1 MNGLD
6 DSYKRF
12 QSQRKKRDE
21 EREREKQQRMQIAES
36 YQRFKADRERREYE
50 ALSQQ
55 EKYDYNARKAQEAR
69 DNYANSGEYVT
80 FREQLKP
87 NNGLGFRDWLAS
99 RQKMN
104 ELNTQAEQ
112 AQNTASAYRSMTK
125 RQELSKLPASDIEKR
140 MSELQTEQKIADKT
154 RSEEI
159 DRELA
164 DYRTVYSDVKSR
176 EEVAK
181 LPDDVVK
188 LLDEYNSIGY
198 EQEGD
203 KWTQFANAMSGQKQG
218 FGVST
223 ANAVAVKRKN
233 EIASELENKGYKNYE
248 QLAEYRK
255 YQTEK
260 TQAERDAEEF
270 RKFAEEHPVAS
281 SAYTVAA
288 APTAAVLGMAGNAK
302 RANDDT
308 NFAADQY
315 SPYYMM
321 SKGNSQIRGIVADNM
336 EDGALLSKKTKGF
349 LYNTGMS
356 AADSAVASFIPGG
369 EILLGASVM
378 NDTVIEMTEKGAS
391 KNQAL
396 ASGVAAGTFE
406 SLFEHVSIGQLNA
419 MKEVA
424 PNTVKDVVKN
434 IGKSVLTNFSEE
446 AATEI
451 ADITYD
457 YLANGG
463 TSDYAMSVEEKIQ
476 GGMSEAD
483 ARKAA
488 AKEMGIRVGEA
499 GLSGALMG
507 GVFGAAGSAIGKAN
521 YNSAMLREGKAIT
534 ENGDVESLLAGGYD
548 LRTKEDSEYNKLYSD
563 VQSEEESRNKII
575 NNTENGESAQPQ
587 KYSRKQLKSIGK
599 LSMALFERGNSE
611 AKNIQVKAIEQR
623 LSELDTE
630 DAGAKAEILFQM
642 LSGERLSRT
651 QMNSLK
657 GENGKV
663 EQKYYDVTNEWMNG
677 KEWAINAVN
686 EAENLIK
693 SVRNPDIER
702 YRNRSAQTENGE
714 SMTEA
719 VVGQA
724 LASDIDSVIRRNA
737 DKYTK
742 GGAAAAKEMYRQGQD
757 ARIYENSFSAFY
769 EAGRKGTSFDTM
781 KSQDVLSNDFDARQA
796 QKAYE
801 MGVEAGR
808 IGRQTKITGIS
819 EITDGD
825 IIVKDTDGNEVSL
838 GNIEVNS
845 NTARVYNTAAAY
857 GDVETANTFIRNY
870 YPGTNFDTYRTGFE
884 TFFTEGVNNNQS
896 FKNFIKDGKYDET
909 LKGFSKETAKLA
921 YDAGRKAAVKINA
934 IPSVG
939 TESFNP
945 SLGSNMKKAQGVYTD
960 ETLNDSTIAPIYEAL
975 SKKIGVDIT
984 RVPSI
989 VSADGKTANAQFI
1002 PQMFKI
1008 VISENADSE
1017 FTDTIHETT
1026 HLAARYAG
1034 KKYKNVSDAVLS
1046 YAKQKSTVN
1055 YENRIAQLKKDYN
1068 TNDRSYLDEEFV
1080 AEQIGGMFSSEKGVN
1095 DFVSW
1100 LQTDSGYS
1108 EKEKKT
1114 ILLRIADILKDIIDA
1129 IKETI
1134 RTGHLSPIA
1143 KEAAQMQE
1151 DKASEIRQMFLE
1163 ALDEAAENYKKGQ
1176 ASQGEVKNSIK
1187 LSDTDSIGNKLSKE
1201 HQEFFKDS
1209 KIRDE
1214 YGNLRVVYHGTSQT
1228 DFYTFDEKYIGMS
1241 SGDDGFFGRGFYF
1254 AYGKGE
1260 ASYYGS
1266 GRVIPA
1272 YLNITNPFNFRE
1284 EFGQYN
1290 GKRAIYGH
1298 APDAVHMMNFAEKFP
1313 GIAKNL
1319 TIDVVKKGAG
1329 EYTSIPLS
1337 EFADAFKDVIN
1348 NKEFTYSI
1356 GEEYGENVL
1365 IATADNVVV
1374 EYEVNGKKRSYND
1387 YQFQQKFYVYNNED
1401 ISLDVA
1407 YSYLSHNVY
1416 DEIDMYNFTRIIL
1429 DNNREFTDALKK
1441 MGYDGTMQSSD
1452 GDEVVAFYPEQIK
1465 LIDNVTPTTDPDIRY
1480 SLKGVTEDGIE
1491 VYETS
1496 DEIKAL
1502 PYKERKKIFLD
1513 LMQNEY
1519 RGRTAKFHR
1528 NGHVYYAR
1536 FDPNDVNKNIYG
1548 DKKSSYKGYNAKI
1561 NVGADGNIFELVENT
1576 KYYASSPE
1584 SGKTVL
1590 AHKNIL
1596 YWDYFIKTVQ
1606 IDNRVYDVVANVRKN
1621 RKEQFVYGIQLRE
1634 NKNIKA
1640 LSPIEV
1646 SETSLRSGEQRSID
1660 SLTQEDKTVNNNYMD
1675 SEEKY
1680 SLKQKA
1686 EDELR
1691 QSLGMEE
1698 LQREN
1703 LNLLRQNRE
1712 YERYC
1717 SELENRMIHPDTK
1730 FTVDYGKCEAL
1741 STRFRRDYRS
1751 SIDKGQ
1757 LSGALSSFYNWIAA
1771 QGENLK
1777 GDAATTRARQVAV
1790 SIIEKSKNMQK
1801 EISPEA
1807 KEILREIR
1815 STGVTLNE
1823 VQRQEAANQYGSYN
1837 NFRKAAMG
1845 SIKIMNNATPLDV
1858 RWAELAE
1865 AYPQWFDKDISDA
1878 DQAVRLFEIV
1888 GSLRNTYS
1896 DDSGFDFDS
1905 AVDFLTTEILNGYYE
1920 VPKSHL
1926 LSNEYRAKLE
1936 KERQKNRAEI
1946 NKIKADYKAKFE
1958 ESRKQVVA
1966 ALQSNTTNINEIKGG
1981 KGSIVN
1987 TQVAANIARLNMRA
2001 QRSDKS
2007 LALRRIDR
2015 QVKRMNNLLLK
2026 SGTKRSAIYDKD
2038 GKQTVIVNTIP
2049 EKYRNLIAQACAAF
2063 TDNTENGAGVFD
2075 TSKLSEL
2082 YAEYVKIQEES
2093 SQDYDKDIPEKIDEL
2108 KKLLKDRRLNQLS
2121 QDELRNIT
2129 DILDHFMNLVRNET
2143 EIFVS
2148 GQQVRVKDAG
2158 TQVLNFLNSKEIKKI
2173 RTIFDKDIGQ
2183 KGREFFTKELKP
2195 VYFFETVGGP
2205 LKDFYQEIRNGQDT
2219 WARNLDKAKTFLTET
2234 VQKYKAMEWLKDEKT
2249 ERYTTEKGKVIEL
2262 TLGQK
2267 MTIFATAK
2275 REMKSGQESLHLMS
2289 GGVVFENQIEKG
2301 DGKSKIWKYKEN
2313 DANAHQISFQDI
2325 MKISESLTEEQKEFA
2340 DVMVNYLSTVMAE
2353 LGNEVSMKL
2362 YGYRKF
2368 TEKYYFPFNSADSFG
2383 RQRFGEMGETLLKA
2397 LGFTKATKH
2406 GAKTPLVLSDFME
2419 VWAKHVERMCAYNAL
2434 VIPLDNFQRVWNYT
2448 TPTTESSTN
2457 ASVEAA
2463 FASAFGNEFKDYVV
2477 EFIKDVNGNV
2487 MSDKRDGIGGKGL
2500 SLMKKAAV
2508 LSSASVVI
2516 QQPGSIARALML
2528 VDARYLGKTTFQ
2540 KRKAAYEE
2548 MRKYAPVAI
2557 VKEIGGFDNVS
2568 GRNAVDW
2575 LLEEEKTG
2583 VKEKIAGFFKDSDY
2597 RDDILAWGAEAADRV
2612 TWSHLWLACKAQ
2624 TAAKTGLTG
2633 EALLEVTGKFFS
2645 EVVDKTQ
2652 VYDSVMSRSSYM
2664 RSKSTFMSMATAFMG
2679 EPTVSANMLMYSVT
2693 QAKKGYKKAAART
2706 IGAVVAGSLLVAVL
2720 KSVVTAGRD
2729 DDEDETLL
2737 EKYIAQV
2744 LSNFAYDL
2752 NPLTLLPFCRDV
2764 MSLIQGYDVART
2776 DMTPIADL
2784 FNSIRML
2791 GSEKKTTSEKVQS
2804 ILGSVATLAGLPLR
2818 NVLRDFNG
2826 LANIKRTV
2834 QKYGSNLI
2842 TEGGLR
2848 NAIDDERLS
2857 YLRGMN
2863 VESAKQDSRDEKMYQ
2878 YWASGDS
2885 EMYNRTAEQYK
2896 TGSQVRSAII
2906 NGIKAA
2912 FKDGDITQ
2920 AEAEG
2925 QLRRLGFDDNEVY
2938 YQIREWKEPVEGDKT
2953 DKNAGYLNYD
2963 TATDQTET
2971 DDEESKVKYKYLNEA
2986 FRSGN
2991 TADIQREV
2999 QDLLDRG
3006 ADQKDIDSQIR
3017 KAIRSYDPDIQTYA
3031 DEYKSGNLTAFDSA
3045 VSSLSSKY
3053 QVSESLAAG
3062 AIRTQAGVDY
3072 SAVDGTYHTMADV
3085 SIALENDDTQT
3096 ARSITNEILKIKYQE
3111 NLKKGKTS
3119 KAALSDAKSSIKSSL
3134 RAKWKD
3140 KYKEANP
3147 EERQHIAML
3156 LWSTGAYSNM
3166 RQLNNTLNGW
3176 LREK

>member
-50 ALSQQ
+50 ALSRQ

-87 NNGLGFRDWLAS
+87 NNGLGFRDWLDS
-99 RQKMN
+99 RKKMN
-104 ELNTQAEQ
+104 DLNTKAEE
-112 AQNTASAYRSMTK
+112 AQNKASAYRSMTK

-140 MSELQTEQKIADKT
+140 MSELQTEQKTADKT

-176 EEVAK
+176 EEVEK

-203 KWTQFANAMSGQKQG
+203 KWNQFANAMSGQRQG

-288 APTAAVLGMAGNAK
+288 APTAAVLGMVGNAK

-321 SKGNSQIRGIVADNM
+321 SKGNSQIRGTVADNM
-336 EDGALLSKKTKGF
+336 EDGRILSKKQKGY
-349 LYNTGMS
+349 LYSTGMS
-356 AADSAVASFIPGG
+356 AADSVVASFIPGG
-369 EILLGASVM
+369 EALLGASVM

-396 ASGVAAGTFE
+396 ATGIAAGAFE
-406 SLFEHVSIGQLNA
+406 TLNEHFSIGMLNS
-419 MKEVA
+419 MKQVA
-424 PNTVKDVVKN
+424 PKTIMDIVKN
-434 IGKSVLTNFSEE
+434 IGKSVVTNFSEE

-451 ADITYD
+451 SNIIYD

-463 TSDYAMSVEEKIQ
+463 ISDYAMSVEEKMQ
-476 GGMSEAD
+476 SGMSEAD
-483 ARKAA
+483 ARKEA

-548 LRTKEDSEYNKLYSD
+548 LRTKEDSEYNKIYSA
-563 VQSEEESRNKII
+563 VQSEEESRNKIL
-575 NNTENGESAQPQ
+575 NNTENGESTQPQ

-599 LSMALFERGNSE
+599 LSMSLFERGNSE

-630 DAGAKAEILFQM
+630 DAGAKAEILFEM

-702 YRNRSAQTENGE
+702 YRNRSAQTENGAN
-714 SMTEA
+714 MTETVA
-719 VVGQA
+719 GQA

-934 IPSVG
+934 IESVG
-939 TESFNP
+939 TESFSP
-945 SLGSNMKKAQGVYTD
+945 SLDTNMKKAQGVYTD

-1055 YENRIAQLKKDYN
+1055 YENRIAQLKKNYN

-1080 AEQIGGMFSSEKGVN
+1080 AEQIGGMFSSEKGIN

-1114 ILLRIADILKDIIDA
+1114 ILQRIADILKDIIDA

-1151 DKASEIRQMFLE
+1151 YKASEIRQMFLE

-1176 ASQGEVKNSIK
+1176 ASQGEVRNSYAGVSSMTADSKSLLKAESMLDRGVDAETVRKETGWFKGYDGKMRYEIDDSQMKIK
-1187 LSDTDSIGNKLSKE
+1187 RVELAGDYISGDVVSLESLLDHPTLFEAYPQLKDISVGSLPAYMMGDILGQYSRRDKAITLNQILLESGFEQELEDLRNSDEYKAYQDDIQSVKDQSKRYWEKRNGNELKKLEETEEYKKYLDDYFHSKTVEEAEDITERFYNTEIGSKYKSILKSERIDLEKEISKIDEDFYSTETGKRIKELLNKPNVYSGNSEKLKKVLIHEIQHAIQEVEGFTRGSSEQFWEQANDSMAMTEGELKQLNKAEENYDSICAQILKDYGYQVRDMVLEYLRLSKE
-1201 HQEFFKDS
+1201 WVYEKISNERESEIFSRQEEIENYAFENGFS
-1209 KIRDE
+1209 DE
-1214 YGNLRVVYHGTSQT
+1214 LDKAYESFVNLES
-1228 DFYTFDEKYIGMS
+1228 I
-1241 SGDDGFFGRGFYF
+1241 
-1254 AYGKGE
+1254 
-1260 ASYYGS
+1260 
-1266 GRVIPA
+1266 
-1272 YLNITNPFNFRE
+1272 
-1284 EFGQYN
+1284 
-1290 GKRAIYGH
+1290 
-1298 APDAVHMMNFAEKFP
+1298 
-1313 GIAKNL
+1313 KNR
-1319 TIDVVKKGAG
+1319 
-1329 EYTSIPLS
+1329 
-1337 EFADAFKDVIN
+1337 IN
-1348 NKEFTYSI
+1348 ER
-1356 GEEYGENVL
+1356 
-1365 IATADNVVV
+1365 
-1374 EYEVNGKKRSYND
+1374 KKRSSSVLYRITAGEIEAND
-1387 YQFQQKFYVYNNED
+1387 TKGRVGLSSQERKD
-1401 ISLDVA
+1401 KRPDV
-1407 YSYLSHNVY
+1407 
-1416 DEIDMYNFTRIIL
+1416 DR
-1429 DNNREFTDALKK
+1429 TDVVF
-1441 MGYDGTMQSSD
+1441 SD
-1452 GDEVVAFYPEQIK
+1452 GFYKNPINGEV
-1465 LIDNVTPTTDPDIRY
+1465 R
-1480 SLKGVTEDGIE
+1480 
-1491 VYETS
+1491 
-1496 DEIKAL
+1496 
-1502 PYKERKKIFLD
+1502 
-1513 LMQNEY
+1513 
-1519 RGRTAKFHR
+1519 
-1528 NGHVYYAR
+1528 
-1536 FDPNDVNKNIYG
+1536 
-1548 DKKSSYKGYNAKI
+1548 
-1561 NVGADGNIFELVENT
+1561 
-1576 KYYASSPE
+1576 
-1584 SGKTVL
+1584 
-1590 AHKNIL
+1590 
-1596 YWDYFIKTVQ
+1596 
-1606 IDNRVYDVVANVRKN
+1606 
-1621 RKEQFVYGIQLRE
+1621 
-1634 NKNIKA
+1634 
-1640 LSPIEV
+1640 
-1646 SETSLRSGEQRSID
+1646 
-1660 SLTQEDKTVNNNYMD
+1660 
-1675 SEEKY
+1675 Y

-1686 EDELR
+1686 DDDLR
-1691 QSLGMEE
+1691 RSLGMEE

-1757 LSGALSSFYNWIAA
+1757 LSGALASFYNWIAA
-1771 QGENLK
+1771 QGEKLK
-1777 GDAATTRARQVAV
+1777 GDALTTRARQIAV

-1823 VQRQEAANQYGSYN
+1823 VQRQEAANQFGSYN

-1845 SIKIMNNATPLDV
+1845 YIKIMNNATPLDV

-1878 DQAVRLFEIV
+1878 DQAVKLFEIV

-1958 ESRKQVVA
+1958 ESRKQVIT
-1966 ALQSNTTNINEIKGG
+1966 ALQSNTTNIDEIKGG

-2001 QRSDKS
+2001 QRADKS
-2007 LALRRIDR
+2007 LALKRIER

-2026 SGTKRSAIYDKD
+2026 NGTKRSAIYDKD

-2205 LKDFYQEIRNGQDT
+2205 LKDFYQEIRNGQDA

-2249 ERYTTEKGKVIEL
+2249 EKYTTEKGEVIEL

-2313 DANAHQISFQDI
+2313 DANAHQISLQDI

-2487 MSDKRDGIGGKGL
+2487 MSDKRDGIGGKLL
-2500 SLMKKAAV
+2500 SLYKKNAV
-2508 LSSASVVI
+2508 LQSASVVI
-2516 QQPGSIARALML
+2516 QQPSAIARALVL

-2597 RDDILAWGAEAADRV
+2597 RDDVLAWGAEAADRV

-2633 EALLEVTGKFFS
+2633 EALLEATGKFFS

-2664 RSKSTFMSMATAFMG
+2664 RSKSPYMSMVTAFMG
-2679 EPTVSANMLMYSVT
+2679 EPTVNANILMFSVT
-2693 QAKKGYKKAAART
+2693 QAKRGYYKKAARA
-2706 IGAVVAGSLLVAVL
+2706 IGGVVACTLLNSVL
-2720 KSVVTAGRD
+2720 KSLVTAGRD

-2744 LSNFAYDL
+2744 LSNFVYDL
-2752 NPLTLLPFCRDV
+2752 NPLTLLPLFRDAI
-2764 MSLIQGYDVART
+2764 SLIQGYDVSRA
-2776 DMTPIADL
+2776 DMTSIGDVI
-2784 FNSIRML
+2784 NSMRMIN
-2791 GSEKKTTSEKVQS
+2791 SEKKTAREKIESV
-2804 ILGSVATLAGLPLR
+2804 LGSVAGLFGIPAR
-2818 NVLRDFNG
+2818 NVIRDFNG
-2826 LANIKRTV
+2826 LANTKRTV

-2848 NAIDDERLS
+2848 NAIDDERFS

-2863 VESAKQDSRDEKMYQ
+2863 VEFAKQDSRDEKMYQ

-2896 TGSQVRSAII
+2896 SGSDVRSAII
-2906 NGIKAA
+2906 SGIKAA
-2912 FKDGDITQ
+2912 FTGGDITQ
-2920 AEAEG
+2920 AEAES
-2925 QLRRLGFDDNEVY
+2925 QLQRLGFDDNEVY

-2953 DKNAGYLNYD
+2953 DKNAGYLNFD
-2963 TATDQTET
+2963 TATDQAET

-2986 FRSGN
+2986 VRSGN
-2991 TADIQREV
+2991 TAAIQREV
-2999 QDLLDRG
+2999 QDLIERG

-3017 KAIRSYDPDIQTYA
+3017 KAIRSYDPDVQTYA

-3062 AIRTQAGVDY
+3062 AIRTQAAVDY

-3156 LWSTGAYSNM
+3156 LWSTGVYSNT
-3166 RQLNNTLNGW
+3166 RELYNTLNGW